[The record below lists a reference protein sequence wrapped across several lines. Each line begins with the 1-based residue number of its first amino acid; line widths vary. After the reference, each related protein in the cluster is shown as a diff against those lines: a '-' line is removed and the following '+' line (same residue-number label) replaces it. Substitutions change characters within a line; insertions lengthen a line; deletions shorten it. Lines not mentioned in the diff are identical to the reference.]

1 MRRKCGHPHNVT
13 DDGTVG
19 KTSVEI
25 NCCRRHATIPAMPER
40 KRRPRPRRS
49 GAAGRTDATTVVVNG
64 IRRLDRG
71 LRVAARDVQRAT
83 GLSAAQLF
91 VLEQLVKSPGS
102 SLNDLAALTLTD
114 RSSVSVVVDRLVA
127 SGLASR
133 AAARDD
139 RRRAEVRI
147 TAAGRAILHR
157 APPAPT
163 DLLLAGLK
171 RLSRTS
177 LEQLGATLNRLNRAL
192 GFRQAEMLFASESD

>member
-1 MRRKCGHPHNVT
+1 MREH
-13 DDGTVG
+13 
-19 KTSVEI
+19 
-25 NCCRRHATIPAMPER
+25 
-40 KRRPRPRRS
+40 KRRTRRRS

-71 LRVAARDVQRAT
+71 LRVAARDVQRST

-91 VLEQLVKSPGS
+91 VLEQLVKAPGA

-133 AAARDD
+133 GTARDD

-147 TAAGRAILHR
+147 TPAGRAILNR

-163 DLLLAGLK
+163 DLLLSGL
-171 RLSRTS
+171 RQLSRPS
-177 LEQLGATLNRLNRAL
+177 LARLGTTLTELNEAL
-192 GFRQAEMLFASESD
+192 GFREAKMLFAGESD